1 VVEVKGTIE
10 ELLILFGESAKGEAK
25 KIARA
30 AGKKAVRKGAKKAT
44 SAWGRFQKSFKFR
57 KKRKSEK
64 NTAYLS
70 ARSKA
75 CGRAWKKKKKGK

>member
-1 VVEVKGTIE
+1 MVEVKGTLD
-10 ELLILFGESAKGEAK
+10 ELYTIFGEAAKGEAK
-25 KIARA
+25 KIARR
-30 AGKKAVRKGAKKAT
+30 AGKKTVRKGAKVAT

-64 NTAYLS
+64 NTSYLA

-75 CGRAWKKKKKGK
+75 CSRAWKKKKKGK